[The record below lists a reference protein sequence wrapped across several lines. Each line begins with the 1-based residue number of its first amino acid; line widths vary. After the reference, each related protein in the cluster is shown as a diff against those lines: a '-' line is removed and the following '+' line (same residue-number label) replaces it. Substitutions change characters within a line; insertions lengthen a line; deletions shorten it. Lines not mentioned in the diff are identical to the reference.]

1 VNCIEFGCGKAGFIL
16 AAGLESG
23 NVAIVY
29 KQLKNFEVYEKIA
42 AASPISS
49 LSWAPYTTP
58 EDLCSEDAPSESLR
72 LQFITVSYD
81 SQAIIWEYNPKKQE
95 QISMVGPLPAPSK
108 RGSLHSVSWC
118 KNIGI
123 PYDLIAIGCE
133 LEKVE
138 IYTKL
143 PGKEWETSIIHS
155 DLPVWHVGWS
165 KIGCVLSFHT
175 SKNTN
180 YAVVH

>member
-1 VNCIEFGCGKAGFIL
+1 
-16 AAGLESG
+16 
-23 NVAIVY
+23 VAIIY
-29 KQLKNFEVYEKIA
+29 KRLKNFELYEKIA
-42 AASPISS
+42 VYSPISS

-58 EDLCSEDAPSESLR
+58 ENLCSEDAQSEILR

-81 SQAIIWEYNPKKQE
+81 SQAIIWEYNPKMQD
-95 QISMVGPLPAPSK
+95 QISMVGPLPTNS
-108 RGSLHSVSWC
+108 RGSIHSVAWC

-133 LEKVE
+133 LNKVE

-143 PGKEWETSIIHS
+143 PGKEWETSIINS

-165 KIGCVLSFHT
+165 SIGCVLSIHT
-175 SKNTN
+175 SKNTK